1 MSTGIS
7 ACTSSAMFAWA
18 GRWERT
24 RAGRGSATI
33 HNGSGRPAQ
42 SDPGLCMRCLSY
54 IHQAI
59 PNHSTRT
66 GVAVAATAHKSSAAV
81 DVARMEAVPGQ

>member
-1 MSTGIS
+1 MCVQRKIVNMQEFPNDVYHGTGVC
-7 ACTSSAMFAWA
+7 A
-18 GRWERT
+18 
-24 RAGRGSATI
+24 
-33 HNGSGRPAQ
+33 AQ
-42 SDPGLCMRCLSY
+42 SYPGLCMRCLSY